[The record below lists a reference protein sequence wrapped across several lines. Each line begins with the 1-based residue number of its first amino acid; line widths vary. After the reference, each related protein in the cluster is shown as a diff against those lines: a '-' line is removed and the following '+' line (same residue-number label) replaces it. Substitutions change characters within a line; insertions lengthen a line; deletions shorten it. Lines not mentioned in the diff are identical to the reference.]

1 MTPNVAITD
10 VSQSVKVGESQEQAV
25 LDKYITYLEETYPNH
40 QYKAI
45 PFPPLASLD
54 YLILAD
60 DSILCYLEIKVRTK
74 WFQDTIVP
82 MTKELVSLFDFNYH
96 KIPTWLLIYT
106 IIDKSLRMFDM
117 SAPPEKRQ
125 PVTRKDRNVTSHHS
139 FYGKYTDITGDKSA
153 TQDATSS
160 IKEN

>member
-1 MTPNVAITD
+1 MMANVAITD
-10 VSQSVKVGESQEQAV
+10 VSESVKRGESQEQAV
-25 LDKYITYLEETYPNH
+25 LDQYIAYLDENYPNH

-60 DSILCYLEIKVRTK
+60 DNILCYLEIKIRTQ
-74 WFQDTIVP
+74 WFKDTIVP
-82 MTKELVSLFDFNYH
+82 MTKELVALFDFNYH

-106 IIDKSLRMFDM
+106 IIDKSLRIFDM

-125 PVTRKDRNVTSHHS
+125 PVTRKDRNVTNIHS
-139 FYGKYTDITGDKSA
+139 FYGKYTDITGNK
-153 TQDATSS
+153 
-160 IKEN
+160 

>member
-1 MTPNVAITD
+1 MMANVAITD
-10 VSQSVKVGESQEQAV
+10 VSESVKRGESQEQAV
-25 LDKYITYLEETYPNH
+25 LDQYIAYLDENYPNH

-60 DSILCYLEIKVRTK
+60 DNILCYLEIKIRTQ
-74 WFQDTIVP
+74 WFKDTIVP
-82 MTKELVSLFDFNYH
+82 MTKELVALFDFNYH

-106 IIDKSLRMFDM
+106 IIDKSLRIFDM

-125 PVTRKDRNVTSHHS
+125 PVTRKDRNVTNLHS
-139 FYGKYTDITGDKSA
+139 FYGKYTDITGNK
-153 TQDATSS
+153 
-160 IKEN
+160 

>member
-1 MTPNVAITD
+1 MMANVAITD
-10 VSQSVKVGESQEQAV
+10 VSESVKKGESQEQAV
-25 LDKYITYLEETYPNH
+25 LDQYIAYLDENYPNH

-60 DSILCYLEIKVRTK
+60 DNILCYLEIKIRTQ
-74 WFQDTIVP
+74 WFKDTIVP
-82 MTKELVSLFDFNYH
+82 MTKELVALFDFNYH

-106 IIDKSLRMFDM
+106 IIDKSLRIFDM

-125 PVTRKDRNVTSHHS
+125 PVTRKDRNVTNLHS
-139 FYGKYTDITGDKSA
+139 FYGKYTDITGNK
-153 TQDATSS
+153 
-160 IKEN
+160 